1 MRPKLIALFFLSI
14 FAAFTVQAALPIK
27 ANTIDRNSTMYVN
40 DDISNLVKG
49 NAEAFLK
56 LTPKQVEKMTGKK
69 LTLKET
75 LKLKAAQ
82 KIIKKAMK
90 NDDGKVSKG
99 LFILLAILGWAWI
112 AMGIMDNWSGNDWW
126 VNLLLTFLCWLPGL
140 IHALTKM
147 KKYYN

>member
-1 MRPKLIALFFLSI
+1 
-14 FAAFTVQAALPIK
+14 
-27 ANTIDRNSTMYVN
+27 MYVN

-49 NAEAFLK
+49 NTEAFLK

-140 IHALTKM
+140 FHALNKM